1 MLGFVVPNTL
11 LVDRRYSE
19 QRRTVERLYREVELV
34 SLPDGVFNVS
44 QLDTALL
51 IGRDLRSPGEPRLI
65 CSSAVYDADKRRFA
79 VDRTASRTIEQVRG
93 AEEPSDGKLWSPP
106 LQQVWTAL
114 SDLPRL
120 GGLVR
125 GHWGL
130 RWHSG
135 QKGAIRVFDTPGPGR
150 VSGYMDSS
158 AIDQFVLGAP
168 RYLDARAEEIY
179 GGTNYGWD
187 APKIL
192 ANAGRLS
199 RGYWRLAAAVDRSGS
214 RASQQFIGLWP
225 NEDAHDLDLDAVT
238 ALLNGPVVNAFL
250 AEHSFDRRFRIRT
263 LEQAPVPKH
272 IPSQLG
278 DLSRA
283 YAVAVR
289 RTAGDPEE
297 LASLLGEINKLT
309 LDAYSLPEDLRR
321 DLRAA
326 FGAGERPV
334 RGEATSRRRSRKR
347 RGAYARSELPLFSER
362 PVEDDVGED
371 IGEALSSAD
380 AARQLRS
387 IARAVPVDQWA
398 GQTLTAIELREAAAI
413 KASDLAEWFR
423 EGLVVGFPDEYGVD
437 RYPLEQFAQGAP
449 VSGLDEIVETVGNPR
464 VAWLWLR
471 QSHVLLNGRRPIDI
485 LKANGIEPLRSLVAR
500 DFR

>member
-1 MLGFVVPNTL
+1 M
-11 LVDRRYSE
+11 
-19 QRRTVERLYREVELV
+19 
-34 SLPDGVFNVS
+34 
-44 QLDTALL
+44 
-51 IGRDLRSPGEPRLI
+51 
-65 CSSAVYDADKRRFA
+65 
-79 VDRTASRTIEQVRG
+79 
-93 AEEPSDGKLWSPP
+93 
-106 LQQVWTAL
+106 
-114 SDLPRL
+114 
-120 GGLVR
+120 
-125 GHWGL
+125 
-130 RWHSG
+130 
-135 QKGAIRVFDTPGPGR
+135 FDTPGPGR

-158 AIDQFVLGAP
+158 AIDQFVLAAP

-225 NEDAHDLDLDAVT
+225 NEDAHDVDLDAVT

-283 YAVAVR
+283 YAAAAR
-289 RTAGDPEE
+289 RTDGDPEK
-297 LASLLGEINKLT
+297 LASLLGEIDELT

-334 RGEATSRRRSRKR
+334 RGKATSRRRSRKR
-347 RGAYARSELPLFSER
+347 HGDDAKSELPLFSER
-362 PVEDDVGED
+362 PVEEDVGED
-371 IGEALSSAD
+371 LGRVLSPAD
-380 AARQLRS
+380 AAGQLRS
-387 IARAVPVDQWA
+387 ISQPYRWSNGPA
-398 GQTLTAIELREAAAI
+398 EL
-413 KASDLAEWFR
+413 S
-423 EGLVVGFPDEYGVD
+423 
-437 RYPLEQFAQGAP
+437 PLQGCTKRRR
-449 VSGLDEIVETVGNPR
+449 SNPR
-464 VAWLWLR
+464 T
-471 QSHVLLNGRRPIDI
+471 
-485 LKANGIEPLRSLVAR
+485 
-500 DFR
+500 